1 MDVDVYIFVCM
12 LSSLVLRR
20 LVLLLSLFSE
30 RDFCAGNDR
39 NSIIAHRPQIGEKKE
54 QYNSKSNEEE
64 MRANTHVAFFS
75 HFCVCAEATTET
87 VTGALM
93 ANIFYVVFLRV

>member
-1 MDVDVYIFVCM
+1 
-12 LSSLVLRR
+12 
-20 LVLLLSLFSE
+20 
-30 RDFCAGNDR
+30 
-39 NSIIAHRPQIGEKKE
+39 
-54 QYNSKSNEEE
+54 NSKSNEEE

>member
-1 MDVDVYIFVCM
+1 
-12 LSSLVLRR
+12 
-20 LVLLLSLFSE
+20 
-30 RDFCAGNDR
+30 
-39 NSIIAHRPQIGEKKE
+39 
-54 QYNSKSNEEE
+54 

-75 HFCVCAEATTET
+75 HFCACAEATTET